1 MIPPLP
7 ESLVRNIVYPLYRGF
22 RKDRVLDILDEL
34 EHNQFLPE
42 GEIEDLKWRKLS
54 VLLEAAGSH
63 VPYYRDLFEREGIDP
78 ASFESPADMVAIP
91 FLTKE
96 IIRSEK
102 RKMISK
108 DPLRRGYPSSTGG
121 STGEPLHFWCDTA
134 AGPVRRATTMRG
146 YRWTGFDIGG
156 RQAMLWGFHL
166 DRPLKERLSEGVK
179 NFFNNIMTLSSFDMT
194 PEMMRRYAVRLRR
207 FRPSIVIGYP
217 SALTAFSEFC
227 RGAGVRLPSLKA
239 VVTGGERLFPHQRD
253 LIEEAFHADVF
264 DRYGSREFS
273 AVAHECSEH
282 KGLHV
287 FNDLFHVEVIH
298 ESGRAAQSGEIGEL
312 VITDLSNLYMPFI
325 RYRTGDLAM
334 PTERKCPCGRGLPLL
349 ERIEGRSFD
358 SIVTPEGKKVG
369 GFFWTWLSRAVPGI
383 DRFQIEQRDRAGIIF
398 RIVPGEG
405 WRDDHMEVLAGK
417 IRENCCENFRID
429 FQVVDDIPLTPAGKA
444 KFIIS
449 NIEERLVIKSKIHK
463 AHISGDAPEE
473 NDCLQIDAKLLEL
486 GNVAVF
492 EKILIVNATSG
503 ARLETFALEAES
515 GSGDIIAC
523 GAVSRLCRPGDEI
536 SVMAFTWSTGEPGDF
551 SNILVDEENRFV
563 RYLTEKAGDRI

>member
-1 MIPPLP
+1 MFPPLP
-7 ESLVRNIVYPLYRGF
+7 ESVVRNIVYPVYRGF
-22 RKDRVLDILDEL
+22 RRDRVLDILDQL

-42 GEIEDLKWRKLS
+42 REIEDLKWRKLT
-54 VLLEAAGSH
+54 VLLEAAGRH
-63 VPYYRDLFEREGIDP
+63 VPYYRDLFESEGIDP
-78 ASFESPADMVAIP
+78 SKFESPADMVKIP

-96 IIRSEK
+96 IIRGEK
-102 RKMISK
+102 RRMISK
-108 DPLRRGYPSSTGG
+108 DPLRRGYLSSTGG
-121 STGEPLHFWCDTA
+121 STGDPLYFWADSA

-156 RQAMLWGFHL
+156 RQALLWGFNL
-166 DRPLKERLSEGVK
+166 DRPVKERISEGAK
-179 NFFNNIMTLSSFDMT
+179 NFFNNILTLSSFEMT
-194 PEMMRRYAVRLRR
+194 PETMKLYASRMRR
-207 FRPSIVIGYP
+207 FRPSILIGYP
-217 SALTAFSEFC
+217 SALATFSEFC
-227 RGAGVRLPSLKA
+227 RDTGVWLPSPKA

-253 LIEEAFHADVF
+253 LIEEAFHTDVY

-287 FNDLFHVEVIH
+287 FSDLFHVEVIH
-298 ESGRAAQSGEIGEL
+298 ESGRPAQSGEIGEL
-312 VITDLSNLYMPFI
+312 VITDLTNLYMPFI

-349 ERIEGRSFD
+349 EKIEGRSFD
-358 SIVTPEGKKVG
+358 SIVTPGGKKVG

-383 DRFQIEQRDRAGIIF
+383 DRFQIEQRDRFGIVF

-405 WRDDHMEVLAGK
+405 WSDDHKEVLTAK
-417 IRENCCENFRID
+417 IKENCCDDFRVD
-429 FQVVDDIPLTPAGKA
+429 FQIVDEIPLTPAGKA
-444 KFIIS
+444 KFIVS

-463 AHISGDAPEE
+463 ANISGDAPEE
-473 NDCLQIDAKLLEL
+473 NDCLRIDSKLLEL
-486 GNVAVF
+486 GNVAPF
-492 EKILIVNATSG
+492 EKVLIVNATSG
-503 ARLETFALEAES
+503 ARLETFAFEAES

-536 SVMAFTWSTGEPGDF
+536 SIMAFTWSTGESGDF
-551 SNILVDEENRFV
+551 SNILVDEDNRFV

>member
-1 MIPPLP
+1 MFPPLP
-7 ESLVRNIVYPLYRGF
+7 ESVVRNIVYPVYRGF
-22 RKDRVLDILDEL
+22 RRDRVLDILDQL

-42 GEIEDLKWRKLS
+42 REIEDLKWRKLT
-54 VLLEAAGSH
+54 VLLEAAGRH
-63 VPYYRDLFEREGIDP
+63 VPYYRDLFESEGIDP
-78 ASFESPADMVAIP
+78 SKFESPADMVKIP

-96 IIRSEK
+96 IIRGEK
-102 RKMISK
+102 RRMISK

-121 STGEPLHFWCDTA
+121 STGEPLYFWADSA

-156 RQAMLWGFHL
+156 RQALLWGFNL
-166 DRPLKERLSEGVK
+166 DRPVKERISEGAK
-179 NFFNNIMTLSSFDMT
+179 NFFNNILTLSSFDMT
-194 PEMMRRYAVRLRR
+194 PETMRLYASRMRR
-207 FRPSIVIGYP
+207 FRPSILIGYP
-217 SALTAFSEFC
+217 SALATFSEFC
-227 RGAGVRLPSLKA
+227 RDTGVRLPSPRA

-253 LIEEAFHADVF
+253 LIEEAFHTDIY

-287 FNDLFHVEVIH
+287 FSDLFHVEVIH
-298 ESGRAAQSGEIGEL
+298 ESGRPAQSGEIGEL
-312 VITDLSNLYMPFI
+312 VITDLTNLYMPFI

-349 ERIEGRSFD
+349 EKIEGRSFD
-358 SIVTPEGKKVG
+358 SIVTPGGKKVG

-383 DRFQIEQRDRAGIIF
+383 DRFQIEQRDRSGIIF

-405 WRDDHMEVLAGK
+405 WSDDHREVLTAK
-417 IRENCCENFRID
+417 IRENCCDDFRVD
-429 FQVVDDIPLTPAGKA
+429 FQIVDDIPLTPAGKA
-444 KFIIS
+444 KFIVS
-449 NIEERLVIKSKIHK
+449 NIEERLVVKSKIHK
-463 AHISGDAPEE
+463 ANISGDAPEE
-473 NDCLQIDAKLLEL
+473 NDCLRIDSKLLEL
-486 GNVAVF
+486 GNVAPF
-492 EKILIVNATSG
+492 EKVLIVNATSG
-503 ARLETFALEAES
+503 ARLETFAFEAES

-536 SVMAFTWSTGEPGDF
+536 SIMAFTWSTGESGDF
-551 SNILVDEENRFV
+551 SNILVDEDNRFV